1 MSSEVEAL
9 RVRDRLHGI
18 RVFLAK
24 REPHDQ
30 FWRRSHGGGDG
41 VGQTRR
47 WNRVVEWSKVESA
60 MLNRRVWVSVFGVPI
75 HAWTSDTFER
85 LVSHWGSVIK
95 VAKETIEPSSFEKGR
110 VLIETKFLEWIEECV
125 QLCLESRV
133 FPGRI
138 TEADTLLRGPRGTG
152 LSQYADSDSDH
163 EPPVPESKDQDGG
176 GMSDCVADLARISA
190 DPIVTDV
197 DDGVNNAIVV
207 REGELPRESVSQS
220 QPQGVRDDVC
230 WCGNALWEVSPAALI
245 PSPPDV
251 DVDTDLVTVPIG
263 EEDMDEGL
271 VSRAIGPGI
280 EGSNVEIYHTNGFR
294 RKVRLLVD
302 VIQSVQSLAEKEE
315 RPKGAK
321 GQRCSRAK
329 VVSSRVADISL
340 SDSDLRNRKDAILRE
355 AASTVEFGKL
365 LGAKKIGREDLIVQD
380 IAPCGDGFLVE
391 TKVEVVSEMLIR
403 SIWWIDSFKYAFS
416 PSVGLSGGIIVVWEM
431 SKFVVSNVCGDSRFV
446 LDSGV
451 WIAENWRFG
460 MMAVYASCLLVDQ
473 LVFWQSLVTLLGSL
487 GFTGVLWGDFNV
499 VLFVA
504 KRRNCLGDGRR
515 MVAFKE
521 FIEELGVFW
530 ICQLLGANLHGMGLT
545 SGTMVL
551 HEANG
556 IADSLAKAGVD
567 RSSWLSL
574 YQGFD
579 ISSRLNL
586 KEQFYTLTMDEGFRI

>member
-41 VGQTRR
+41 VGQTPE
-47 WNRVVEWSKVESA
+47 VEQ
-60 MLNRRVWVSVFGVPI
+60 G
-75 HAWTSDTFER
+75 
-85 LVSHWGSVIK
+85 VIK

-138 TEADTLLRGPRGTG
+138 TEADTLLRGPR
-152 LSQYADSDSDH
+152 
-163 EPPVPESKDQDGG
+163 
-176 GMSDCVADLARISA
+176 DLARISA

-280 EGSNVEIYHTNGFR
+280 EGSNVEIYHINGFR